1 MDVALSAS
9 TSINHQEIMPTHPA
23 SNQGAA
29 TRMSCNV
36 YKAAVEGK
44 MDILQR
50 IERLDKELTPNKNT
64 VLHIHIGGG
73 MARKDCVIAMV
84 HKCPSLLQKTNN
96 KDETPLHMAAREGL
110 TEIVTALVDQV
121 KALQVDDA
129 DLESGI
135 KLAVRKMVGMRNEEG
150 NTTLHEAVRY
160 RRLDV
165 VKWLIGED
173 PEFEY
178 CSNKAGE
185 TPLYMAVKRGFDELV
200 DEILKTCRSLAH
212 YQGPN
217 GLTALHQAIICSDAE
232 GSSPPFFISSLLRSF
247 KYRNWASYILIILH
261 N

>member
-1 MDVALSAS
+1 
-9 TSINHQEIMPTHPA
+9 MPTHPA

-64 VLHIHIGGG
+64 VLHIHIRGG

-135 KLAVRKMVGMRNEEG
+135 KLAVREMVGMTNEEG
-150 NTTLHEAVRY
+150 ETALHEAVRY
-160 RRLDV
+160 RRLNV
-165 VKWLIGED
+165 VKLLIGED
-173 PEFEY
+173 PDEFEY

-185 TPLYMAVKRGFDELV
+185 TLLYIAVKRRFDESV
-200 DEILKTCRSLAH
+200 YEILKTCRSPAH
-212 YQGPN
+212 YQAP
-217 GLTALHQAIICSDAE
+217 E
-232 GSSPPFFISSLLRSF
+232 V
-247 KYRNWASYILIILH
+247 
-261 N
+261 